1 MSAEAKADALE
12 EESVMNRL
20 LGLAWVIALVFTV
33 ACGRTDAGI
42 TTNVKSKL
50 AADDTV
56 KASQLNVD
64 TRDHVVTLTGTVDS
78 LAAKT
83 RAVTLAR
90 EADGVRDV
98 IDNIRL
104 NDTVATTG
112 RDFDDTAANK
122 IREGADATASGTRK
136 AGDATAHGV
145 RKGADA
151 VANSTEKAGHAVQR
165 EAHDADIQDKAK
177 EGGDVVT
184 DSAKKVGKAAKK
196 GAEAVADGAK
206 KVGSEIKGAVT
217 DSNKDSDHDGK

>member
-1 MSAEAKADALE
+1 MK
-12 EESVMNRL
+12 RL
-20 LGLAWVIALVFTV
+20 LGLVWVIALVFTV

-50 AADDTV
+50 AADETV
-56 KASQLNVD
+56 KASQINVD

-98 IDNIRL
+98 VDNIRL

-112 RDFDDTAANK
+112 RDFDDRAADK
-122 IREGADATASGTRK
+122 VSEGADATA
-136 AGDATAHGV
+136 HGI

-151 VANSTEKAGHAVQR
+151 VATGTEKAGHAVSR
-165 EAHDADIQDKAK
+165 EAHDADIQGKAK

-184 DSAKKVGKAAKK
+184 DSAKKVGKATKK

-206 KVGSEIKGAVT
+206 KVGSEIKDAVT
-217 DSNKDSDHDGK
+217 DNDHDSNKDGK